1 MKQRFF
7 LTALLSAVLGLSS
20 CSKDSSNGS
29 GKDINELLPS
39 VKNAKIEVEGGD
51 YEKLEVTS
59 PPNVPAPV
67 GDRKAKKVKV
77 ELEVIEKVGELTD
90 GTKYNFWTFNG
101 TVPGAF
107 IRARVG
113 DEVEF
118 TLKNHET
125 SQFAHNIDLH
135 AVNGTGGGAEATSVA
150 PGKSATF
157 HFKATNPGLYVY
169 HCAMAPVGMHVAN
182 GMYGLILIEPEGGLP
197 KVDREYYVMQGDF
210 YTKGAYGAQGLQE
223 FDQDKAIAENPDYVV
238 FNGKVGSLLNGK
250 ELRAKVGETVRIFV
264 VLD

>member
-1 MKQRFF
+1 MKQRF

-118 TLKNHET
+118 TLK
-125 SQFAHNIDLH
+125 I
-135 AVNGTGGGAEATSVA
+135 
-150 PGKSATF
+150 
-157 HFKATNPGLYVY
+157 
-169 HCAMAPVGMHVAN
+169 
-182 GMYGLILIEPEGGLP
+182 
-197 KVDREYYVMQGDF
+197 
-210 YTKGAYGAQGLQE
+210 TK
-223 FDQDKAIAENPDYVV
+223 
-238 FNGKVGSLLNGK
+238 LLNLLITLTFTLLMEQVVVQK
-250 ELRAKVGETVRIFV
+250 LHLLRQESLQHSTLRLLTQVFMCIIVQWHR
-264 VLD
+264 